1 MSILIGTPY
10 IYNKAFCQSNT
21 SKIVSTSHKKSVL
34 AQLEKVFDSLHIKV
48 KHIDHPK
55 AKKLNNICSAL
66 WIRDIFV
73 KIDDTYVLLPGVHKG
88 EDGLIRENEYM
99 TVKSLFPS
107 HITNDDPKSKMEG
120 GDIIQDGNNIL
131 VGMNKRTNK
140 QGAAFL
146 TSHFKNKKIIP
157 VLHKSLHL
165 DCCLCIL
172 HNNILLYSKKSISK
186 LPSQLESNYMCLD
199 LETILGEKI
208 GTNLALNFIIIKKN
222 IITAYSTKFKPLYDF
237 LELMG
242 YTVHHI
248 KFYNLHELGGG
259 VRCLTQWINTPQN
272 QVFF

>member
-10 IYNKAFCQSNT
+10 IYNKEFCSSNT
-21 SKIVSTSHKKSVL
+21 SKLVSTVHKKSVL
-34 AQLEKVFDSLHIKV
+34 AQLEKVFNSLHIKV

-55 AKKLNNICSAL
+55 AKKLNNMCSAL

-99 TVKSLFPS
+99 TVASLFPS
-107 HITNDDPKSKMEG
+107 HIKNDASGSNMEG
-120 GDIIQDGNNIL
+120 GDILQDGNTIL

-140 QGAAFL
+140 KGAAFL
-146 TSHFKNKKIIP
+146 KSNFKQKKIITIT
-157 VLHKSLHL
+157 HKSLHL

-172 HNNILLYSKKSISK
+172 HNNILIYSKKSIGK
-186 LPSQLESNYMCLD
+186 LPSQVESKYMCLD

-208 GTNLALNFIIIKKN
+208 DTNLALNFIIINKD
-222 IITAYSTKFKPLYDF
+222 IITAYIAKFKPLYDF

-259 VRCLTQWINTPQN
+259 LRCLTQWINTPQN